1 MQEQRPDDLDGNTF
15 FLYCDIKPLRF
26 FQARLGGGGGGIRT
40 HGTFT
45 RTTVFETAP
54 FDRSG
59 TPPWQPLVIFLV
71 ANCQNTNTPSTI
83 CFGVIYATNF
93 VFIKVFAVDTS
104 VTACIFRA

>member
-26 FQARLGGGGGGIRT
+26 FQARFFGGGGGIRT
-40 HGTFT
+40 HGTFA

-54 FDRSG
+54 FDHSG
-59 TPPWQPLVIFLV
+59 TPPEKSSLNYLI

-83 CFGVIYATNF
+83 CFGLIYKNNF
-93 VFIKVFAVDTS
+93 VFKKA
-104 VTACIFRA
+104 FRG